1 MSRADDIEQPL
12 SADPSNL
19 SPTRLQYVIG
29 KALLHYGESA
39 AHFREMH
46 RSKALKVSGSP
57 ALLSLQRAMAPES
70 ILQGLFGQISPP
82 PFVCEP
88 QMTA

>member
-1 MSRADDIEQPL
+1 MSRAHDIEQPL

-19 SPTRLQYVIG
+19 NPTRLQYVIG
-29 KALLHYGESA
+29 KALLHYGKSA

-46 RSKALKVSGSP
+46 RSQALTVSGSP

-82 PFVCEP
+82 LLSASPR
-88 QMTA
+88 

>member
-1 MSRADDIEQPL
+1 
-12 SADPSNL
+12 
-19 SPTRLQYVIG
+19 
-29 KALLHYGESA
+29 
-39 AHFREMH
+39 MH